1 MKNKIFF
8 LFIGIILISF
18 QSCDRTITENIRSYV
33 INYANYDSL
42 YLDISS
48 SENIRLSWAKQISV
62 VDWNSKGRLKIVY
75 DSLCEKRNDMN
86 YYKKISYIGYPFE
99 RHYYMG
105 NISNIDIIS
114 NVDFNSSHPAG
125 SKLNDLVRFISVS
138 PYKFIQSGYK
148 ETYNWVDKTP
158 TSFEQETGITSM
170 LTNYPEIMKY
180 HSPIDKL
187 LSEVTPSD
195 MILIGDGLGGHF
207 IGYLIFE
214 SSPEINKT
222 HKCTITIKNTEGKLF
237 TKSISKTFK

>member
-1 MKNKIFF
+1 MKKLNFITVVLIALAIFT
-8 LFIGIILISF
+8 
-18 QSCDRTITENIRSYV
+18 SCDRTITESIRSYV
-33 INYANYDSL
+33 VNYANYDSL
-42 YLDISS
+42 YLDISN
-48 SENIRLSWAKQISV
+48 SENIRLSWGKQISV

-75 DSLCEKRNDMN
+75 DSLCEKKNDMN

-114 NVDFNSSHPAG
+114 NNDFDPSHHAG

-138 PYKFIQSGYK
+138 PNKFIQSGYK
-148 ETYNWVDKTP
+148 DTYNWNDNCP
-158 TSFEQETGITSM
+158 SSFKQETEMTDRLKYDSE
-170 LTNYPEIMKY
+170 TMKS

-195 MILIGDGLGGHF
+195 MILIGDGLGGRF
-207 IGYLIFE
+207 IGYLLFE

-222 HKCTITIKNTEGKLF
+222 HKLTITVKTAEGKEF
-237 TKSISKTFK
+237 SRSISKTFK